1 MPLANPLISRAFWLT
16 LLINAIWINASEI
29 FRYFVFVMPM
39 LRDSF
44 PQIENVAPMDLI
56 IFARWAVWDTILLFA
71 VTGFFWIALEGF
83 GRSVRNALIAASAV
97 WLAIFGILWLGML
110 NMNLATPEIAA
121 IALALSWVELA
132 VAGLIVRYGMRTP

>member
-1 MPLANPLISRAFWLT
+1 MPLANPLMSRAFWLT
-16 LLINAIWINASEI
+16 LLINAIWINVSEI

-44 PQIENVAPMDLI
+44 PQLENVAPMDLI

-71 VTGFFWIALEGF
+71 VTGFIWVALERF
-83 GRSVRNALIAASAV
+83 GRDVRNALIAATAV
-97 WLAIFGILWLGML
+97 WLAIFGILWLGLM
-110 NMNLATPEIAA
+110 NMNLATLEISA

-132 VAGLIVRYGMRTP
+132 VAGLIVNYGMRSA

>member
-1 MPLANPLISRAFWLT
+1 MPLTNPLMLRAFWLT
-16 LLINAIWINASEI
+16 VLFNAIWINASEI

-39 LRDSF
+39 LRESF
-44 PQIENVAPMDLI
+44 PGIEDVAPMDLV

-71 VTGFFWIALEGF
+71 VTGLIWIALDGF
-83 GRSVRNALIAASAV
+83 GRSIRNTLIAATAV

-121 IALALSWVELA
+121 IALMLSWVELA
-132 VAGLIVRYGMRTP
+132 VAGLIVHYGMRSA